1 MFNGT
6 DAKSQNS
13 SLIGRQKEMNLAGYG
28 DQANQMLKLFNS
40 FKSLDPDWA

>member
-6 DAKSQNS
+6 AAKSQNS
-13 SLIGRQKEMNLAGYG
+13 SLIGGQKVMNLTGYG
-28 DQANQMLKLFNS
+28 GQADQMLKLFNS